1 MTQLTPP
8 PAPRLDIAAHP
19 RTPLGRLVRLELRK
33 MVDTRAGRAL
43 PLAIA
48 LISTLS
54 VIILGVAGDES
65 DQRFDTFAAF
75 TLVPQGFLL
84 PVLGILLVTQEWS
97 QRTAIVTF
105 SQEPHRRRVV
115 EAKVLAA
122 LVLGA
127 AALLFALALAVTAT
141 LLFAPEGGFAEVT
154 AADFAELA
162 FIHVSSLLQGI
173 AFGMVFLASA
183 PAIVTFFVIPLM
195 SGVVQSVWA
204 VPQDR
209 IAWFELATA
218 QAAAFEPGALEGT
231 QWAQLL
237 LTTCLWVGLPFLIG
251 LTRLLRA
258 EIK

>member
-1 MTQLTPP
+1 MTQPTPP
-8 PAPRLDIAAHP
+8 TAPRLDIAAHP
-19 RTPLGRLVRLELRK
+19 RAPLGRLVRLELRK
-33 MVDTRAGRAL
+33 MVDTRTGRAL

-54 VIILGVAGDES
+54 VIVLGVAGDER
-65 DQRFDTFAAF
+65 DQRFSTFVAF

-105 SQEPHRRRVV
+105 SQEPLRRRVI

-127 AALLFALALAVTAT
+127 AALLLALLLAVTAT
-141 LLFAPEGGFAEVT
+141 FVFAPEGGLAEVT
-154 AADFAELA
+154 AADFAELS
-162 FIHVSSLLQGI
+162 FIHVSSVLQGL
-173 AFGMVFLASA
+173 AFGMLFLTSA

-204 VPQDR
+204 VSQDR
-209 IAWFELATA
+209 MAWFELTTA
-218 QAAAFEPGALEGT
+218 QTAAFDPGALGGT

-237 LTTCLWVGLPFLIG
+237 LTTCLWVGLPFLVG
-251 LTRLLRA
+251 FARLMRA